1 MPTSYRVIIL
11 LSVVGI
17 DSARVLNDMR
27 VKHLTE
33 EHETDEQGLQGGLE
47 MEGCVHVYCIHQ
59 IDVAIPSRSY
69 SLRDD

>member
-33 EHETDEQGLQGGLE
+33 EHETDEQGGLE

-59 IDVAIPSRSY
+59 IDVAIPSMSY